1 LIELEALS
9 EELLARSL
17 ASIAERRRRAVVGP

>member
-17 ASIAERRRRAVVGP
+17 ASIADRRRAVVGP